1 MFRAFRES
9 LKVLQLRIPLT
20 HDVSR
25 SWAFGSGLVLGFSIF
40 AGESQDDLRGA
51 FTGVIN
57 LLETAAAASP
67 QSRVYSK
74 TLYELEETINLY
86 QHLASRKA
94 RCVADQYVDEIL
106 VIDTGQDMSMS
117 SMQGS
122 GPQFFSPRQGAD
134 LNTNMEMSNH
144 MVQTEMDAELFVGGW
159 EDLGYQ
165 FSDNFALDF
174 GVALL

>member
-1 MFRAFRES
+1 M
-9 LKVLQLRIPLT
+9 LT

-51 FTGVIN
+51 FSGVVN
-57 LLETAAAASP
+57 LLETAGVVSS

-86 QHLASRKA
+86 QRLASRKA
-94 RCVADQYVDEIL
+94 RSVADQYVDEIL

-122 GPQFFSPRQGAD
+122 GPQCFSPRQGAD
-134 LNTNMEMSNH
+134 LDTSMEMANH
-144 MVQTEMDAELFVGGW
+144 MVQTEMDADLFVHGGW

-174 GVALL
+174 GVAPL

>member
-1 MFRAFRES
+1 M
-9 LKVLQLRIPLT
+9 
-20 HDVSR
+20 
-25 SWAFGSGLVLGFSIF
+25 
-40 AGESQDDLRGA
+40 
-51 FTGVIN
+51 
-57 LLETAAAASP
+57 
-67 QSRVYSK
+67 YSK

-86 QHLASRKA
+86 QRLASRKA
-94 RCVADQYVDEIL
+94 RSVADQYVDEIL

-122 GPQFFSPRQGAD
+122 GPQCFSPRQGAD
-134 LNTNMEMSNH
+134 LNTSMEMANH
-144 MVQTEMDAELFVGGW
+144 MVRTEMDADLFVHGGW